1 MSKKIHT
8 ENEVYEMLRVKLAN
22 RTQSSLADEIGLSRS
37 YFNEIIRR
45 LRPPSA
51 EVLRYLGLRKHVV
64 YVDWGD
70 DK

>member
-1 MSKKIHT
+1 MSKIHT
-8 ENEVYEMLRVKLAN
+8 EAQVRDMLRAKLAN

-37 YFNEIIRR
+37 YFNEIVRA
-45 LRPPSA
+45 LRPPSS

-70 DK
+70 EK

>member
-1 MSKKIHT
+1 MSKIHT
-8 ENEVYEMLRVKLAN
+8 EAQVREMLREKLAN

-37 YFNEIIRR
+37 YFNEIVRA

>member
-8 ENEVYEMLRVKLAN
+8 ENEVYAMLNAALAN

-45 LRPPSA
+45 LRPPSS

-64 YVDWGD
+64 YVSQ
-70 DK
+70 DKE